1 MKAYIKRSE
10 FNTTISERLLM
21 SSDRNLKTFLSNIKN
36 DPTNLSVAGVYDY
49 ALEAMLGK
57 IALNPDEHESILYY
71 LDTAL
76 NSLIAHYQIKASF
89 GKPQYIFFKDG
100 KDEIYQMNWNGGLYN
115 QFDTPV
121 YWITGIYLALIR
133 RNQKAIEDLVAIPLE
148 AILNYERYKG
158 VEYFQYDMFEM
169 AQFWH
174 SFLRNQ
180 PKKNYLEIL
189 KKVESA
195 VKSAD
200 KKKVLNYTFKVYLL
214 EKEVEMLLQLLEE
227 MPLEGFN
234 DNMYE
239 ATLRFKEIR
248 GNTFSDDTSNDP
260 AQSQYE
266 KNFVALGLTAIASLA
281 HDKDIKLDF
290 ASDYLPQWLVEG
302 AFSIKTELT
311 KPTLIQTV
319 IPESL
324 KLLTPSSPYKLPPEI
339 TKVFVSED
347 IKNKGQNI
355 TATLFS
361 YYLNGNQKLFY
372 KVDNIKL
379 ILTDIHK
386 SDKVYTFENIEPFM
400 VILNQKA
407 QHFPKNMKIVIKQ
420 ENVKKVG

>member
-1 MKAYIKRSE
+1 MKEYIKRSE
-10 FNTTISERLLM
+10 FNTTISERILK
-21 SSDRNLKTFLSNIKN
+21 SSDKNAKEFLLDTKN
-36 DPTNLSVAGVYDY
+36 DPTDPCVKGIYKYTLD
-49 ALEAMLGK
+49 AMLGE

-76 NSLIAHYQIKASF
+76 NSLIAHYQIKTSF

-100 KDEIYQMNWNGGLYN
+100 KDEIYQLNWNGGHYN

-121 YWITGIYLALIR
+121 DWLTGIYLALIR

-148 AILNYERYKG
+148 VVLNYERYQG

-189 KKVESA
+189 RKVEFA

-214 EKEVEMLLQLLEE
+214 EKEVEMLLQLLGET
-227 MPLEGFN
+227 PLEGFN

-239 ATLRFKEIR
+239 ATSRFKEIR
-248 GNTFSDDTSNDP
+248 GNTFSENPSEDP
-260 AQSQYE
+260 PQSQYE

-302 AFSIKTELT
+302 RF
-311 KPTLIQTV
+311 
-319 IPESL
+319 
-324 KLLTPSSPYKLPPEI
+324 
-339 TKVFVSED
+339 
-347 IKNKGQNI
+347 
-355 TATLFS
+355 
-361 YYLNGNQKLFY
+361 
-372 KVDNIKL
+372 
-379 ILTDIHK
+379 
-386 SDKVYTFENIEPFM
+386 
-400 VILNQKA
+400 
-407 QHFPKNMKIVIKQ
+407 
-420 ENVKKVG
+420 